1 VEKRIC
7 KKCNNSYPLNKEN
20 FPVQIKDGRMYFY
33 YVCKECK
40 RYEDSIRYKE
50 KKLKAEIAKDEA
62 WKDPFRDKIF
72 ICKHCGEK
80 KNFDQMRVNATNK
93 AMDSKCKA
101 CYNKKSKEY
110 KENYDANCF
119 IRSQKKGAKQ

>member
-1 VEKRIC
+1 MESRKC
-7 KKCNNSYPLNKEN
+7 KKCNETFSLTEDFFHRTNKN
-20 FPVQIKDGRMYFY
+20 KGVINYTTT
-33 YVCKECK
+33 CK
-40 RYEDSIRYKE
+40 RCRNYQASIRYKE
-50 KKLKAEIAKDEA
+50 NKLKAEIAKQES

-93 AMDSKCKA
+93 AMDSRCKA

-110 KENYDANCF
+110 NKNYDANCF
-119 IRSQKKGAKQ
+119 IKSKKKGS

>member
-1 VEKRIC
+1 MEKRIC
-7 KKCNNSYPLNKEN
+7 KKCNQSHPLTKDYFYE
-20 FPVQIKDGRMYFY
+20 QIKGGKIYFY
-33 YVCKECK
+33 RTCIECRK
-40 RYEDSIRYKE
+40 YEDVIRYKE
-50 KKLKAEIAKDEA
+50 KKLKLEIAKDES

-72 ICKHCGEK
+72 TCKHCGEK

-93 AMDSKCKA
+93 AMDARCKA

-119 IRSQKKGAKQ
+119 IKSQKKGS